1 MIKFRCSSCQQ
12 KLGVPD
18 EYAGRRVKC
27 NKCGQP
33 AIVAHPV
40 VLEEV
45 PPKPKPVTEPDG
57 MDIFSDL
64 EGFADTQDDARQ
76 EAIRMARQE
85 RTAKSAKGAVDSLKS
100 KKEKKTKTPGKS
112 PSQRTPI
119 ADMLPDV
126 LRLPIALLASLIAVA
141 ATIAIWIASAR
152 ATGDPLCFVAL
163 LVPLIGALTL
173 RTLTVNHTLVLALL
187 GLVIGIA
194 GILGGKAAIAKYVI
208 IGLEV
213 EKANEEFLVDLDAT
227 LADEK
232 LQYGRRHNTATL
244 VMGNDFTFYAAII
257 SLVDEGLM
265 DPIKAR
271 KLAISTLRSTNQSNA
286 FVFFTE
292 GAGDYKSPENEE
304 EYTEIVS
311 QVISR
316 AFQWKSEKLGPRYTK
331 KYQPAINKLI
341 QQAEA
346 LRILEDPEKVFQYA
360 LIKSLGVFDYLWIM
374 LGMAI
379 GFGVV
384 IFD

>member
-33 AIVAHPV
+33 CTVTHPV

-45 PPKPKPVTEPDG
+45 PPKPEPVDEPDG
-57 MDIFSDL
+57 MDIFSGL
-64 EGFADTQDDARQ
+64 EGLEESQDDARQ
-76 EAIRMARQE
+76 EAIRMAGKDR
-85 RTAKSAKGAVDSLKS
+85 SAKAGGCDTGS
-100 KKEKKTKTPGKS
+100 KKEKRSKASGGS
-112 PSQRTPI
+112 SQRTPI

-126 LRLPIALLASLIAVA
+126 LRLPVALAASLIVAGAMIGIWIVA
-141 ATIAIWIASAR
+141 AKSA
-152 ATGDPLCFVAL
+152 GDPLCFVAL
-163 LVPLIGALTL
+163 FVPSAAGLTL
-173 RTLTVNHTLVLALL
+173 RKLTVNHTLFLALL

-194 GILGGKAAIAKYVI
+194 GILGGKLAIAKHVVI
-208 IGLEV
+208 PYELK
-213 EKANEEFLVDLDAT
+213 KANEEFLIDLDAT

-232 LQYGRRHNTATL
+232 LQYGQPRNTATL

-257 SLVDEGLM
+257 SLVDEGLA
-265 DPIKAR
+265 DPVKAR
-271 KLAISTLRSTNQSNA
+271 KSAITSLRSSNQSNA
-286 FVFFTE
+286 FVFLTE
-292 GAGDYKSPENEE
+292 GAGNYEPPENEE
-304 EYTEIVS
+304 VDMAIVS
-311 QVISR
+311 QAASR
-316 AFQWKSEKLGPRYTK
+316 AFQWKFEKLGPRYTK

-346 LRILEDPEKVFQYA
+346 LRMLEDPEKVFQYG
-360 LIKSLGVFDYLWIM
+360 LLKSLGLFDLVWIM

-379 GFGVV
+379 GFVIV